1 MSEPKPLASL
11 NGSLLARKGSA
22 KPAMRSQLMQPYVPV
37 STHGTEKANPLED
50 LGWNDM
56 GEAHG
61 HNQAEILQLTPAPIN
76 REAKAESKAEDRI
89 AAAQLA
95 ENAQRMVEPEDDD
108 DDLPPLPAV
117 KPMVVLQQEE
127 IASRMTESFADAAE
141 DDDDQDEDRQD
152 GNEDLAFASYGYD
165 ESDSAAQDDDPFAA
179 ADDFAPVLQTKR
191 PKAGKRKARRRSALD
206 DGRRAAFTLRLDSD
220 RHLKLRLACTVRN
233 RSAQQIVTEALDRLI
248 DAMPEIES
256 LAAQVKRH

>member
-37 STHGTEKANPLED
+37 STQGTEGANPLED

-76 REAKAESKAEDRI
+76 REAKAESKVEDQI

-95 ENAQRMVEPEDDD
+95 ENAHRTGGYDGDDD
-108 DDLPPLPAV
+108 APA

-127 IASRMTESFADAAE
+127 IASLMSESFADTMVEDE
-141 DDDDQDEDRQD
+141 DDYDDGESLPPAD
-152 GNEDLAFASYGYD
+152 NSYGGMD
-165 ESDSAAQDDDPFAA
+165 IGSDDPLPD
-179 ADDFAPVLQTKR
+179 ADDFASVLQIKR
-191 PKAGKRKARRRSALD
+191 PKKAGKRGKARRSALD
-206 DGRRAAFTLRLDSD
+206 DGRRAAFTLRLDSH